1 MNTRNSSANYAKP
14 GFQVLFSLISDSVL
28 SNGNELAILRLP
40 KVGDV
45 VFEVLQDPKL
55 PAKDYCKRKFIFA
68 KFSGDDDEIVFGSGD
83 DGNWKLDSNTVSN
96 KHFKLKK
103 RNSKI
108 FIHPFNSK
116 YGTAKYQKNI
126 AIFPHQEYELQL
138 NKFLLT
144 ITLRR
149 ETPKKVNPLQSPASL
164 KRKITM
170 EEIETEL
177 IKKRKISSTGILG
190 DEFSGPHHNF

>member
-1 MNTRNSSANYAKP
+1 MNYANQD
-14 GFQVLFSLISDSVL
+14 FQVLFFLILDSVL
-28 SNGNELAILRLP
+28 SNDNELAILRLP
-40 KVGDV
+40 KAGDI

-55 PAKDYCKRKFIFA
+55 PPKDYCKRKFIFA
-68 KFSGDDDEIVFGSGD
+68 KFSDEDDEVLFGSGD
-83 DGNWKLDSNTVSN
+83 ESNWKFDCKTVSN

-108 FIHPFNSK
+108 FIQPFNSQ
-116 YGTAKYQKNI
+116 YGTAKYLKSI
-126 AIFPHQEYELQL
+126 PIFPHQEYELQL

-149 ETPKKVNPLQSPASL
+149 ETPKKINPLQSPASL

-170 EEIETEL
+170 EEIENEL